1 MYRKSENLKNALL
14 REKYPF
20 SEMLQWR
27 KMRMKTLRSW
37 KGNIKNLKKPEIL
50 GHEPWALSLEHTNP
64 FKKPSSRELGPAAE
78 GVAPKISR
86 KNSARYWLSVNFEQ
100 DSMRDNERETKEE
113 NGRQSKEANH
123 KRLVS
128 QIHIIH
134 IGIEK
139 RGTKKE
145 QGGTKCRN
153 KKKAEWNK
161 M

>member
-1 MYRKSENLKNALL
+1 MYRKSENIQNALL
-14 REKYPF
+14 GEQYQF
-20 SEMLQWR
+20 SEILQWR

-37 KGNIKNLKKPEIL
+37 KGYIKNFEKPETL

-64 FKKPSSRELGPAAE
+64 FKKPSSGEWGPAAE

-86 KNSARYWLSVNFEQ
+86 MNSARYWLSVNFEQ
-100 DSMRDNERETKEE
+100 NSMRNKGKQ
-113 NGRQSKEANH
+113 NKKMVGKAKRQIT
-123 KRLVS
+123 RDWS
-128 QIHIIH
+128 QKSTLSTL
-134 IGIEK
+134 GTEK

-153 KKKAEWNK
+153 KKKAVWNK